1 MAKSVL
7 DRFLNFI
14 GFEDAEP
21 VEGEP
26 LEGENPG
33 GGNLVPRGR
42 KAAVVNLHT
51 QMQGKVVLIE
61 PLSYD
66 EVQSIVDQL
75 KNHKSIIVNVET
87 IEKELAKRMVDF
99 LSGATYA
106 LGGSMQKVS
115 SGIFLF
121 VPSNIEITGSM
132 RDEITAQMNERSAA
146 DKIAERNL
154 LFWKNK

>member
-1 MAKSVL
+1 MAKGVL
-7 DRFLNFI
+7 DKFLNFI
-14 GFEDAEP
+14 GFEDTGLD
-21 VEGEP
+21 EGEMP
-26 LEGENPG
+26 EGEVPDSN
-33 GGNLVPRGR
+33 NIVPRGR

-61 PLSYD
+61 PLSFD

-106 LGGSMQKVS
+106 LGGNMQKVS

-132 RDEITAQMNERSAA
+132 RDEINERMNERAA
-146 DKIAERNL
+146 EKITERNL

>member
-7 DRFLNFI
+7 DKFLNFI

-21 VEGEP
+21 VEGDP
-26 LEGENPG
+26 PEGEAPG
-33 GGNLVPRGR
+33 GNIFVPRGR

-61 PLSYD
+61 PLSFD

-75 KNHKSIIVNVET
+75 KNHKSVIVNVET
-87 IEKELAKRMVDF
+87 LDKEIAKRMVDF

-106 LGGSMQKVS
+106 LGGNMQKVS
-115 SGIFLF
+115 SGIFIF
-121 VPSNIEITGSM
+121 APSNIEITGSM
-132 RDEITAQMNERSAA
+132 RDEINDKMSERAA
-146 DKIAERNL
+146 DRITERNL